1 MISTIIVYPQKQD
14 RDKIASLLSSDG
26 DIHILAQGKD
36 GYDALKLVGNYKPDI
51 ALLNSHLE
59 CIEGED
65 IPPLLRVRSPSTA
78 VVIIA
83 AKINDYQLYRAASN
97 EVSGIVYEETDI
109 DKLPEILK
117 FISSGGGF
125 ISPALVLRVL
135 HLLSS
140 LNYRGADIYSNASN
154 KFQVKMQETT
164 EPDFHFTE
172 DSMGKLSKTELR
184 ILIQIGEGHTSD
196 EIAKTFGF
204 TVGTVRN
211 YISSIMRKT
220 GLGSRSQMVRFAF
233 YCGLVPVC
241 PHCGPKE
248 KKPLK

>member
-1 MISTIIVYPQKQD
+1 MISTIIVNPQKQD
-14 RDKIASLLSSDG
+14 RDKIISLLSTDG
-26 DIHILAQGKD
+26 DIHVLAQGKD
-36 GYDALKLVGNYKPDI
+36 GYDALKLVGNFKPDI

-59 CIEGED
+59 FIEGEE

-78 VVIIA
+78 VVIVA

-97 EVSGIVYEETDI
+97 EVSGIVYQETDI

-140 LNYRGADIYSNASN
+140 LNYRSVDIHGITLN
-154 KFQVKMQETT
+154 KFQAKMPNAA
-164 EPDFHFTE
+164 EPQFLFAE
-172 DSMGKLSKTELR
+172 DPTGKLSKTELR

-196 EIAKTFGF
+196 EIAKNLGF

-211 YISSIMRKT
+211 YVSSVMRKT
-220 GLGSRSQMVRFAF
+220 GLNSRSQMVRLAF
-233 YCGLVPVC
+233 SYGLVPFC
-241 PHCGPKE
+241 PYCGARE
-248 KKPLK
+248 KKLLL